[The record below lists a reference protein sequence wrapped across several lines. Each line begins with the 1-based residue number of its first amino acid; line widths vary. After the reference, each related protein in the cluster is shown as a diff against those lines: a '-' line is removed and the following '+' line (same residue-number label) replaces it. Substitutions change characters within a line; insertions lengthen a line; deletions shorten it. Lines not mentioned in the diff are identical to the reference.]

1 MREEAL
7 TPSIRLGRIFG
18 IEIGFNWSLIFI
30 FAWITW
36 LLATAILP
44 ANASGYPPLVYWIVA
59 ALGAIMF
66 YACLLAHE
74 LSHALVAR
82 SHGVKVAGIT
92 LWLFGGV
99 SRLEG
104 EPTSARSEALIAGV
118 GPLTSFVVAAIALGL
133 ALVTS
138 GNPLIS
144 DLFGWLLFVNLA
156 LGLFNL
162 VPAFPLDGGRLL
174 SSILWWRTGSR
185 QRGVHNAVR
194 VGRVF
199 AYLMIAAGVLELFL
213 GEVANGIWI
222 AFLGWF
228 LLSASA
234 SEEAG
239 STVRTLLRSVPVSAA
254 MTSPVVTLPDWVT
267 VEQFLESVAPNHSFT
282 TYPVHEPSGKLTG
295 VVRLSDLVRLPASDR
310 ASKHLI
316 EVARPIAA
324 VPTTNPREDLSAL
337 IQRVGM
343 GLEQRVLVFDN
354 GNLVGILSPADV
366 ARVITLKQTLPN
378 TPKT

>member
-104 EPTSARSEALIAGV
+104 EPTSARALQPGACIPAGRWAAV
-118 GPLTSFVVAAIALGL
+118 ELDPVVAHRQ
-133 ALVTS
+133 
-138 GNPLIS
+138 
-144 DLFGWLLFVNLA
+144 
-156 LGLFNL
+156 
-162 VPAFPLDGGRLL
+162 PAAR
-174 SSILWWRTGSR
+174 SAQRRTRGSR
-185 QRGVHNAVR
+185 
-194 VGRVF
+194 
-199 AYLMIAAGVLELFL
+199 LC
-213 GEVANGIWI
+213 
-222 AFLGWF
+222 
-228 LLSASA
+228 
-234 SEEAG
+234 
-239 STVRTLLRSVPVSAA
+239 
-254 MTSPVVTLPDWVT
+254 
-267 VEQFLESVAPNHSFT
+267 
-282 TYPVHEPSGKLTG
+282 
-295 VVRLSDLVRLPASDR
+295 LSDDRRRRPRALPRRGGQRNLDR
-310 ASKHLI
+310 
-316 EVARPIAA
+316 
-324 VPTTNPREDLSAL
+324 VP
-337 IQRVGM
+337 
-343 GLEQRVLVFDN
+343 
-354 GNLVGILSPADV
+354 
-366 ARVITLKQTLPN
+366 
-378 TPKT
+378 